1 MLTIRPCTL
10 KFANEYVA
18 KLHRHHKPSRG
29 HKFSIKVI
37 EDNELHGVAISG
49 RPVAR
54 GCNPDEILEVSRL
67 CTDGTKNACSIL
79 YAASAR
85 IAKEMG
91 YKSIQSYI
99 LETETG
105 KSLEAAGW
113 TYKYTTQGGQWK
125 HTKGKPRRTD
135 QPNCPKKLYSKE
147 F

>member
-1 MLTIRPCTL
+1 MLTIRPCSL
-10 KFANEYVA
+10 KFANEYVS
-18 KLHRHHKPSRG
+18 KLHRHHKRSQG
-29 HKFSIKVI
+29 HKFSIKVV
-37 EDNELHGVAISG
+37 DSDVCGVAICG

-54 GCNPDEILEVSRL
+54 GCNPEEILEVVRL

-99 LETETG
+99 LDSESG
-105 KSLEAAGW
+105 VSLEAAGW
-113 TYKYTTQGGQWK
+113 SYRYTTRGGQWN

-135 QPNCPKKLYSKE
+135 QPTCPKKLYSKE
-147 F
+147 FK